1 MERCPSDS
9 QASRLVANFARRGS
23 AARAL
28 AWQGKLFQIPGSKLC
43 AAPRRYA
50 HGSSTTTVREGC
62 PVAFSNRLHQHARQ
76 STEPSGTDT
85 FAVGICGGRG
95 GDAPPVFLK
104 LHKVGST
111 TAAGFFEC
119 AQRRGVFPERC
130 GRADARLKGAFPP
143 WRHGTARA
151 YALHGP
157 APFRDA
163 DCSKLFVMLRDPADR
178 TLSLISYFFR
188 PPFVRNPTLLAKAR
202 ALLQDPAASTP
213 AAFAEMLDA
222 YDARFTDQTKGTGL
236 REYEDVLGTGPPED
250 ALAPFVV
257 GLTEAM
263 NVSLALFAAALGW
276 PPEAACLLPTA
287 RARETPRGRAIPS
300 WLRRA
305 VEARAPRDAALYAA
319 AVTRHE
325 RQVAEYGAAAPG
337 PAALRT
343 CNAARAA
350 VLRESPDLAQALA
363 QPTFKDSVAS
373 KFCHAL
379 AQHSGGFLRKK
390 M

>member
-1 MERCPSDS
+1 MRWRADHK
-9 QASRLVANFARRGS
+9 VVNRRYNDKAIIPS
-23 AARAL
+23 AAGLSER
-28 AWQGKLFQIPGSKLC
+28 P
-43 AAPRRYA
+43 AAGA
-50 HGSSTTTVREGC
+50 
-62 PVAFSNRLHQHARQ
+62 AR
-76 STEPSGTDT
+76 
-85 FAVGICGGRG
+85 

-151 YALHGP
+151 YALHGS

-163 DCSKLFVMLRDPADR
+163 NCSKLFIMLRDPADR

-213 AAFAEMLDA
+213 AAFAEVLDA

-319 AVTRHE
+319 AVKRHE

-343 CNAARAA
+343 CDAARAA

-363 QPTFKDSVAS
+363 RRHFKDSVAS
-373 KFCHAL
+373 KYCHAL
-379 AQHSGGFLRKK
+379 ARAT
-390 M
+390 

>member
-1 MERCPSDS
+1 M
-9 QASRLVANFARRGS
+9 QGS
-23 AARAL
+23 APSRQAL
-28 AWQGKLFQIPGSKLC
+28 IA
-43 AAPRRYA
+43 
-50 HGSSTTTVREGC
+50 
-62 PVAFSNRLHQHARQ
+62 
-76 STEPSGTDT
+76 
-85 FAVGICGGRG
+85 FAVGVCLSERPAAGTAR

-213 AAFAEMLDA
+213 AAFAEVLDA

-236 REYEDVLGTGPPED
+236 REYEDVLGTGPPDD

-325 RQVAEYGAAAPG
+325 RQVAEYGAAAPD

-363 QPTFKDSVAS
+363 RRHFKDSVAS
-373 KFCHAL
+373 RYCHAL
-379 AQHSGGFLRKK
+379 ARAPAPDPGRRG
-390 M
+390 